1 MAPHRNVTTP
11 KLASLCVF
19 CGANTGTRPIYRQN
33 AAALGQALAANG
45 TELVYGGGRVG
56 MMGAVSDA
64 AIHGGGK
71 VTGVI
76 PQFLVDKEL
85 AHPGASE
92 MIVVPDMHTRK
103 RIMFE
108 RSEAFCVLPGGVG
121 TLEETFEVVT
131 WRQLHRH
138 NKPIILLNTDGY
150 WSHLVGL
157 LERIIEEGF
166 MHKGNSAL
174 VTVVDRPED
183 VIGAMEAELAAPKAP
198 VAFKV

>member
-19 CGANTGTRPIYRQN
+19 CGANTGTRPIYHQN

-92 MIVVPDMHTRK
+92 MVVVPDMHTRK

-183 VIGAMEAELAAPKAP
+183 VIGAIEAELAAPKAP

>member
-1 MAPHRNVTTP
+1 MAAHRKVT
-11 KLASLCVF
+11 SLCVF
-19 CGANTGTRPIYRQN
+19 CGANTGTRPVYRDG
-33 AAALGQALAANG
+33 AAALGRALAANG

-56 MMGAVSDA
+56 MMGAIADA
-64 AIHGGGK
+64 AIQGGGK
-71 VTGVI
+71 VIGVI
-76 PQFLVDKEL
+76 PEFLIDKEL
-85 AHPGASE
+85 AHPGAAE
-92 MIVVPDMHTRK
+92 MVVVPDMHTRK
-103 RIMFE
+103 KAMFD

-121 TLEETFEVVT
+121 TLDETFEIVT

-138 NKPIILLNTDGY
+138 NKPIVLLNIDGY

-157 LERIIEEGF
+157 MDRIIEEGF

-183 VIGAMEAELAAPKAP
+183 VIGAIEAELAAPKPP

>member
-1 MAPHRNVTTP
+1 MTPHRNVTTR
-11 KLASLCVF
+11 KLGSLCVF

-33 AAALGQALAANG
+33 ATALGQALAAHG

-56 MMGAVSDA
+56 MMGAVADA
-64 AIHGGGK
+64 AILGGGK

-76 PQFLVDKEL
+76 PRFLVDKEL

-138 NKPIILLNTDGY
+138 NRPIILLNTDGC

-174 VTVVDRPED
+174 VTVVERAEE
-183 VIGAMEAELAAPKAP
+183 VIGAIEAELAAPKAP

>member
-1 MAPHRNVTTP
+1 MAPHLNVTTV

-19 CGANTGTRPIYRQN
+19 CGANTGTRPVYRQN
-33 AAALGQALAANG
+33 AAALGHAIAANG

-64 AIHGGGK
+64 AIQGGGK

-150 WSHLVGL
+150 WSHLVAL
-157 LERIIEEGF
+157 LDRIIEEGF
-166 MHKGNSAL
+166 MHKGNNAL

-183 VIGAMEAELAAPKAP
+183 VIGAIEAELAAPKAP
-198 VAFKV
+198 VPFKV

>member
-1 MAPHRNVTTP
+1 MAVHQKVT
-11 KLASLCVF
+11 SLCVF
-19 CGANTGTRPIYRQN
+19 CGANTGTRAIYREG
-33 AAALGQALAANG
+33 AAALGRAMAANG
-45 TELVYGGGRVG
+45 TALVYGGGRVG
-56 MMGAVSDA
+56 MMGAIADA
-64 AIHGGGK
+64 VLGGGGN

-76 PQFLVDKEL
+76 PDFLVDKEI

-103 RIMFE
+103 KAMFD

-121 TLEETFEVVT
+121 TLDETFEIVT

-138 NKPIILLNTDGY
+138 NKPIVLLNLDGY

-157 LERIIEEGF
+157 IERIIEEGF

-183 VIGAMEAELAAPKAP
+183 VLRAVEAELAAPKPP
-198 VAFKV
+198 VVLRA